1 MAVDRCLDAIAPTET
16 PIEGETEGF
25 SREFNWHCENGRAT
39 TYRCRSKGNV
49 GGAVSAK
56 VSVMKVL
63 FDTNVLLDAMLARE
77 PFVADAAFL
86 LNAVESG
93 RVEGF
98 MSATTVTDVHYL
110 VGRQTKSSEAAIAA
124 VTRLLALMEICAV
137 DREIL
142 EQAIVLGLP
151 DFEDAVQI
159 ACAIKLELE
168 AIVTRD
174 VNGFAGSPIPVLSPQ
189 ELRNRLL

>member
-1 MAVDRCLDAIAPTET
+1 
-16 PIEGETEGF
+16 
-25 SREFNWHCENGRAT
+25 
-39 TYRCRSKGNV
+39 
-49 GGAVSAK
+49 
-56 VSVMKVL
+56 MKVL

-137 DREIL
+137 DREVL
-142 EQAIVLGLP
+142 EQAIALRLP

-159 ACAIKLELE
+159 ACAIELELE

-189 ELRNRLL
+189 EMRNRLSEQRAE

>member
-1 MAVDRCLDAIAPTET
+1 
-16 PIEGETEGF
+16 
-25 SREFNWHCENGRAT
+25 
-39 TYRCRSKGNV
+39 
-49 GGAVSAK
+49 
-56 VSVMKVL
+56 MKIL

-77 PFVADAAFL
+77 PFLADATFL

-137 DREIL
+137 DREVL
-142 EQAIVLGLP
+142 EQAIALELP

-168 AIVTRD
+168 GIVTRD
-174 VNGFAGSPIPVLSPQ
+174 VNGFAGSPIPVFSPQ
-189 ELRNRLL
+189 ELRTRCDLAEG

>member
-1 MAVDRCLDAIAPTET
+1 
-16 PIEGETEGF
+16 
-25 SREFNWHCENGRAT
+25 
-39 TYRCRSKGNV
+39 
-49 GGAVSAK
+49 
-56 VSVMKVL
+56 MKVL

-93 RVEGF
+93 RIEGF

-137 DREIL
+137 DREVL
-142 EQAIVLGLP
+142 EQAIALELP

-159 ACAIKLELE
+159 ACAIELELE
-168 AIVTRD
+168 GIVTRD
-174 VNGFAGSPIPVLSPQ
+174 LNGFAGSPIPVLSPQ
-189 ELRNRLL
+189 ELRNRLT